1 MANRKAISEGLA
13 LIFQGIERLKDE
25 FPTRTFTIDGRLV
38 GDIGEV
44 IAELEYDV
52 SLHIVAQPRH
62 DGKTSDGR
70 EVQIKA
76 TFKDSLT
83 FVSVP
88 DYYLG
93 FKLYVD
99 GNYEE
104 VFNGPGSL
112 IYERYQTR
120 KDIGKRLLS
129 FPISELR
136 KLSQNVERDKRIPK
150 REAKEAAG

>member
-70 EVQIKA
+70 EVRLEHFQG
-76 TFKDSLT
+76 SLT

>member
-1 MANRKAISEGLA
+1 M
-13 LIFQGIERLKDE
+13 
-25 FPTRTFTIDGRLV
+25 
-38 GDIGEV
+38 
-44 IAELEYDV
+44 
-52 SLHIVAQPRH
+52 
-62 DGKTSDGR
+62 
-70 EVQIKA
+70 
-76 TFKDSLT
+76 
-83 FVSVP
+83 
-88 DYYLG
+88 
-93 FKLYVD
+93 D